1 MPVSAGPQS
10 RPEPVLLSLLGFA
23 SMRDT
28 IRWRASNTPRDPT
41 CNRPENN
48 TDRVPEVLG
57 RLPLRPD
64 DRAGVDPLLFGP
76 DRVMALLAR
85 HFRTDPGE
93 RCTCIASG
101 GTRRRRA
108 VACVVPGHAPPC
120 AFPLAGQWRGGGAGG
135 RGAAPGGGKPL
146 GGPKVRP
153 VYPLR
158 PVRRNRT
165 DSSVLA
171 PSLTGALPRN
181 GYGVTRTA
189 RGAVTKSPCPV
200 PTAPCASSNTA
211 PVSPWATPRT
221 RPPNSPGVSCSKAAM
236 DPSVTSTSK

>member
-1 MPVSAGPQS
+1 MYRRFSAGCLSGSMTGPESVPCSSVRTGSWRFSPVTSGPIPASDAHVSLPVARGDGVVSIASS
-10 RPEPVLLSLLGFA
+10 RVMRHPALSL
-23 SMRDT
+23 S
-28 IRWRASNTPRDPT
+28 
-41 CNRPENN
+41 
-48 TDRVPEVLG
+48 
-57 RLPLRPD
+57 
-64 DRAGVDPLLFGP
+64 
-76 DRVMALLAR
+76 
-85 HFRTDPGE
+85 PG
-93 RCTCIASG
+93 SG
-101 GTRRRRA
+101 G
-108 VACVVPGHAPPC
+108 P
-120 AFPLAGQWRGGGAGG
+120 AGESGGP
-135 RGAAPGGGKPL
+135 APGGGKPL

-211 PVSPWATPRT
+211 PVSPWETPRT

-236 DPSVTSTSK
+236 DPSVTSTSR